1 MTREEITVGIRL
13 RVIAP
18 RWDEPIGA
26 VGRVSAMGLLF
37 NNDRWWFTVEWL
49 MCHPKRS
56 PYSLRMWEEDLPT
69 FELVTGPIVLP
80 TPMPQTKQDHAI
92 KAAPTQTALP
102 FTETDDD

>member
-1 MTREEITVGIRL
+1 MTREQVTVGVRL

-18 RWDEPIGA
+18 RWDEPIGT
-26 VGRVSAMGLLF
+26 VGRVSAMGFLF
-37 NNDRWWFTVEWL
+37 NDDTWWFTVEWL

-56 PYSLRMWEEDLPT
+56 PHSLRMWEEDLPT
-69 FELVTGPIVLP
+69 LELVTGPIVPP
-80 TPMPQTKQDHAI
+80 TPAPQTKQYHAI